1 MTSTQKRLSTI
12 RSNESKAWSCEGCGW
27 SFVRLT
33 VGETRSEAEAKASF
47 AAHKCEH
54 YPRNEKHVRETI
66 MRTGHAPFRLTG
78 DTSPSSR

>member
-33 VGETRSEAEAKASF
+33 VGETRSEAGGESVFCCTQMRALPSKREAR
-47 AAHKCEH
+47 
-54 YPRNEKHVRETI
+54 PRNHNEDWAR
-66 MRTGHAPFRLTG
+66 PFPTYWRYIAI
-78 DTSPSSR
+78 